1 MIRLCSVLLIIFISM
16 TIAAG
21 CVKVTNPA
29 EKQGTATLSEITTA
43 TAVSPEGQPLAVA
56 STFLASTPTVY
67 VTAKISNAPE
77 NTSITAKWFYA
88 QNEAG
93 QNISQPLAEETKPAR
108 GTQYVA
114 FSRQAVTG
122 TWGSGQYSVSLWLN
136 GKETATAEFTV
147 RPLQQ
152 ANVPAPTISYFRA
165 IPESIMAGQAVTLS
179 WSVSDATQVSVSPIG
194 TVSPAGSYIVT
205 PANSAEYS
213 LTASNSAGST
223 SMKASVRVTSYI
235 SDKPDLVITDFKV
248 EGARASF
255 KVKNIGGVNTV
266 KPAVTYLYID
276 GNYKASSLTDILTAG
291 QERWQEFPN
300 YNWSYGEQRGFRIPV
315 RICADAQDVVGE
327 YDELNNCLNLDW

>member
-1 MIRLCSVLLIIFISM
+1 MLTLRPVLLIIFISM

-21 CVKVTNPA
+21 CIKVTNPA
-29 EKQGTATLSEITTA
+29 ANQGTATLSEITTA
-43 TAVSPEGQPLAVA
+43 TTVSPEGQPLTVA
-56 STFLASTPTVY
+56 GTFLASTSTIY
-67 VTAKISNAPE
+67 VTAKVSNAPE
-77 NTSITAKWFYA
+77 NTGVTAKWVYVK
-88 QNEAG
+88 NEAG
-93 QNISQPLAEETKPAR
+93 QTISQPLAEETRTAK

-136 GKETATAEFTV
+136 GRETATAEFTV
-147 RPLQQ
+147 QPLQK

-194 TVSPAGSYIVT
+194 TVSPSGSYIVT

-276 GNYKASSLTDILTAG
+276 GNYKASSLTDILSAG

-300 YNWSYGEQRGFRIPV
+300 FDWSHGVQRSFRIPV

-327 YDELNNCLNLDW
+327 YDEINNCLNLDW

>member
-1 MIRLCSVLLIIFISM
+1 MHSTKRAMAIIF
-16 TIAAG
+16 TILMLFAG

-194 TVSPAGSYIVT
+194 TVSPTGSYIVT

-223 SMKASVRVTSYI
+223 VMKAGVRVTSYVN
-235 SDKPDLVITDFKV
+235 DKPDLVITDFKV
-248 EGARASF
+248 DGAKASF
-255 KVKNIGGVNTV
+255 KVKNSGGVNTV
-266 KPAVTYLYID
+266 KPTVTYLYID
-276 GNYKASSLTDILTAG
+276 GNLRASALTDILPAG

-300 YNWSYGEQRGFRIPV
+300 YDWGYGAQRTFKVLLRV
-315 RICADAQDVVGE
+315 CADAQDVVGE
-327 YDELNNCLNLDW
+327 YDEQNNCLNLDW